1 MKYDYLITYVLHDF
15 TMNESKQIINRVFLE
30 NTEKINSYERI
41 DEIEKE
47 LIRECGLTKGYILKI
62 IWFYELNKKE
72 A

>member
-15 TMNESKQIINRVFLE
+15 TMNESKQTINRVFLE